1 MKRLKNEIK
10 TCKQHFEGLVKITFL
25 VSDGSVKNKIIINAF
40 MLDQMEFNVKKVG
53 STVDILDQNGIFM
66 NITNEQLTLSLTEN
80 LETNSRYVIEGT
92 FLRNFFSI

>member
-1 MKRLKNEIK
+1 
-10 TCKQHFEGLVKITFL
+10 
-25 VSDGSVKNKIIINAF
+25 

-92 FLRNFFSI
+92 FQRNFLTI